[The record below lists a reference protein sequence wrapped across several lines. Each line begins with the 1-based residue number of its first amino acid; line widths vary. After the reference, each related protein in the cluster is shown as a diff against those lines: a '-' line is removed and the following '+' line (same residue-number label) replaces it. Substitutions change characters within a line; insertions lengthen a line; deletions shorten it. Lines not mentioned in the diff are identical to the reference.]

1 MRLTELVTICGQ
13 GGTQQAQGSVWSGEH
28 IYWVFSSAAQCVAT
42 CIAFLLSGYAIVIT
56 MMESARQKDD
66 SLAEIHAALR
76 AECHTRLRLL
86 ALVNAVA
93 ITMNLACVFLNRWG
107 LEWIGWL
114 VMATVVIDLVVVFW
128 CLTFVLTIVDPN
140 KYEKVAGRFLRRHQA
155 ARQTGQV
162 ATAAEFFNEF
172 RLLERCVADL
182 LRVTRHYEPTGNA
195 GGGGAMLSFREMV
208 DLLMLT
214 ELATSEDG
222 RELLEINKY
231 RNLVFHGHV
240 DETERGMMDRVRAA
254 RRRIEQTLT
263 RYQDVSNA

>member
-1 MRLTELVTICGQ
+1 MICGRVIHDQ
-13 GGTQQAQGSVWSGEH
+13 GGAPPQGSVWSGEH
-28 IYWVFSSAAQCVAT
+28 IYWVFSSAAQCIAT

-56 MMESARQKDD
+56 MMEAARQKDD

-107 LEWIGWL
+107 LEWIGLL

-128 CLTFVLTIVDPN
+128 CLMFVLTIVDPK
-140 KYEKVAGRFLRRHQA
+140 KYEKVAGRFLRKHQA
-155 ARQTGQV
+155 ARQTGEV

-172 RLLERCVADL
+172 RLLERCVSDL
-182 LRVTRHYEPTGNA
+182 LRVTRHYDPSS
-195 GGGGAMLSFREMV
+195 GGASGAMLSFREMI
-208 DLLMLT
+208 DLLMLS
-214 ELATSEDG
+214 ELVSSADG

-240 DETERGMMDRVRAA
+240 EEAERGMIDRVMIA

>member
-1 MRLTELVTICGQ
+1 MILGQ
-13 GGTQQAQGSVWSGEH
+13 GGAQPQGSVWSGEH

-107 LEWIGWL
+107 LEWIGLL

-128 CLTFVLTIVDPN
+128 CLTFVLTIVDPK
-140 KYEKVAGRFLRRHQA
+140 KYEKVAGRFLRKHQA
-155 ARQTGQV
+155 ARQTARQTGQV

-172 RLLERCVADL
+172 RLLERCVSDL
-182 LRVTRHYEPTGNA
+182 LRVTRHYDPSGNA
-195 GGGGAMLSFREMV
+195 GGAQGSMLSFREMI
-208 DLLMLT
+208 DLLMLS
-214 ELATSEDG
+214 ELVSSADG

-240 DETERGMMDRVRAA
+240 EEAERAMIDRVAVA

>member
-1 MRLTELVTICGQ
+1 MILGQ
-13 GGTQQAQGSVWSGEH
+13 GGAAQTQGSVWSGEH
-28 IYWVFSSAAQCVAT
+28 IYWVFSSAAQCIAT

-86 ALVNAVA
+86 AIVNAVA
-93 ITMNLACVFLNRWG
+93 IAMNLACVFLNRWG
-107 LEWIGWL
+107 LEWIGLL

-140 KYEKVAGRFLRRHQA
+140 KYEKVAGRFLRKHQA
-155 ARQTGQV
+155 ARQTGVV
-162 ATAAEFFNEF
+162 ATATEFFNEF
-172 RLLERCVADL
+172 RLLERCASDL
-182 LRVTRHYEPTGNA
+182 LRVTHHYDPSGNA
-195 GGGGAMLSFREMV
+195 AGGQGSMLSFREMI
-208 DLLMLT
+208 DLLMLS
-214 ELATSEDG
+214 ELVSSADG

-240 DETERGMMDRVRAA
+240 EEAERAMIDRVMVA